1 MGEAW
6 SWIREALLAGGLIAV
21 LISVL
26 VLMTGSWPPMVVIES
41 NSMQHDENGEVG
53 SIDAGDLVLVMT
65 PERKDIITFVEAT
78 ESGGDFEGYES
89 HGMPGDVIIYQKNG
103 GSDTPVI
110 HRALLEVVE
119 NTSGGWDVPGT
130 TLRNVSSISWTFDI
144 LCPYHGRAYDLRIED
159 WDPVHAGYLTKGDN
173 NDCMIDQPEANTL
186 SQGPGLS
193 DEFGN
198 PVQTTKGEWVMGVA
212 GAEIP
217 WVGSIKLGLSDNS
230 QSVPDSTWSKLILT
244 AIVLLAI
251 PAVWERVADRVMK
264 TAPEIAQAE
273 REESQASQLLSDD
286 NQEQAHEEE

>member
-41 NSMQHDENGEVG
+41 NSMQHDANGEVG
-53 SIDAGDLVLVMT
+53 SIDAGDLVLVMAD
-65 PERKDIITFVEAT
+65 ERKDIITFVEAT
-78 ESGGDFEGYES
+78 EIGGEYEGYES

-119 NTSGGWDVPGT
+119 NPSGGWDVPGT
-130 TLRNVSSISWTFDI
+130 TLRNVTSVTWTFEI
-144 LCPYHGRAYDLRIED
+144 LCPYHGGDYNLKIED

-173 NDCMIDQPEANTL
+173 NDCMIDQPAANTQ

-193 DEFGN
+193 DENGN
-198 PVQTTKGEWVMGVA
+198 PVQTTKGEWVIGVA

-230 QSVPDSTWSKLILT
+230 QSVPDASWSKLILT

-251 PAVWERVADRVMK
+251 PAIWERVADRVMQ
-264 TAPEIAQAE
+264 TAPEVAQDQLE
-273 REESQASQLLSDD
+273 RESSNLLRDD
-286 NQEQAHEEE
+286 DQQQSHEEE

>member
-6 SWIREALLAGGLIAV
+6 SWIREALLAGGLIAA

-78 ESGGDFEGYES
+78 ESGGDYEGYES

-103 GSDTPVI
+103 GLDTPVI
-110 HRALLEVVE
+110 HRAMLEVVE
-119 NTSGGWDVPGT
+119 NSSGGWDVPGT
-130 TLRNVSSISWTFDI
+130 PLRNVSNITWTFDI
-144 LCPYHGRAYDLRIED
+144 LCSYHGGSYDLKIEE
-159 WDPVHAGYLTKGDN
+159 WNPVHAGYITKGDN
-173 NDCMIDQPEANTL
+173 NDCMIDQPDANAL
-186 SQGPGLS
+186 NQGPGLS
-193 DEFGN
+193 DENGN
-198 PVQTTKGEWVMGVA
+198 PVQTTKEEWVIGVA

-230 QSVPDSTWSKLILT
+230 QSVPDASWSKLIMT
-244 AIVLLAI
+244 AIILLAI
-251 PAVWERVADRVMK
+251 PAVWERIADRAMK
-264 TAPEIAQAE
+264 TAPEVAQAE
-273 REESQASQLLSDD
+273 EEEAQSSQLLSND
-286 NQEQAHEEE
+286 NQQQPHEEE

>member
-78 ESGGDFEGYES
+78 ESGGDYEGYES
-89 HGMPGDVIIYQKNG
+89 HGMPGAVIIYQKNG

-144 LCPYHGRAYDLRIED
+144 LCPYHGGAYDLRIED
-159 WDPVHAGYLTKGDN
+159 WDPVHSGYLTKGDN
-173 NDCMIDQPEANTL
+173 NDCMIDQPDANTL